1 MHHPRTRELLGFDA
15 TNIDEAKA
23 KRKDLHMKIAQEPP
37 IAATVV
43 NFAVGDFV
51 KILHEFNGST
61 YQDPE
66 QWRAVDDLELE
77 IGDVVVVEG
86 KATHEEEHIE
96 GWYRGYKVRCS
107 PFAATSD
114 CSANKLAYICR
125 ARIQT
130 QPCDYAC
137 MCLAIRAGSGARR
150 GEKLSCDPRVLH
162 GFAQRPRS

>member
-23 KRKDLHMKIAQEPP
+23 KRKDLHMKIAKEPP

-51 KILHEFNGST
+51 KILHEFNGNT
-61 YQDPE
+61 YQDPD
-66 QWRAVDDLELE
+66 QWRAVDDLELA

-107 PFAATSD
+107 QCAATPPN
-114 CSANKLAYICR
+114 CSAQLSAHICR
-125 ARIQT
+125 ARNHTRNQLHARVH
-130 QPCDYAC
+130 PYRFS
-137 MCLAIRAGSGARR
+137 RAMR
-150 GEKLSCDPRVLH
+150 
-162 GFAQRPRS
+162 

>member
-51 KILHEFNGST
+51 KILHEFNGNT
-61 YQDPE
+61 YQDPD
-66 QWRAVDDLELE
+66 QWRAVDDLELA

-86 KATHEEEHIE
+86 KAMHEEEHIE
-96 GWYRGYKVRCS
+96 GWYRGYKVRGY
-107 PFAATSD
+107 
-114 CSANKLAYICR
+114 LARLEWR
-125 ARIQT
+125 AFESYS
-130 QPCDYAC
+130 CC
-137 MCLAIRAGSGARR
+137 ARL
-150 GEKLSCDPRVLH
+150 GDMLSRVRVDLH
-162 GFAQRPRS
+162 RLRLVMK

>member
-23 KRKDLHMKIAQEPP
+23 KRKDLHMKIAQDPP

-51 KILHEFNGST
+51 KILHEFDGNT
-61 YQDPE
+61 YQDPD
-66 QWRAVDDLELE
+66 QWRAVDDLELA

-96 GWYRGYKVRCS
+96 GWYRGYKVHRKPS
-107 PFAATSD
+107 AA
-114 CSANKLAYICR
+114 SADFRHQPASYICCRSWTQTVRSAIMR
-125 ARIQT
+125 AHAFSI
-130 QPCDYAC
+130 C
-137 MCLAIRAGSGARR
+137 AGSGA
-150 GEKLSCDPRVLH
+150 
-162 GFAQRPRS
+162 